1 MLWTVAEGAI
11 YADFDKNIHIV
22 DNPPNDITRYYAG
35 VDWGYDHF
43 GSIVIIGETDD
54 GVAYIVDGIAEQ
66 YKHIDWWIKQ
76 ANEYIAKYGN
86 IKFYCDTARP
96 EHIADFKR
104 NNINAIFA
112 NKSVIAGIEEV
123 AKRFKEDR
131 LFYVKDTV
139 PRFED
144 EIYQYRW
151 KANSTK
157 DEPLKEWDDVLDWC
171 MLGRV

>member
-1 MLWTVAEGAI
+1 MGVQKYDDHYGA
-11 YADFDKNIHIV
+11 
-22 DNPPNDITRYYAG
+22 
-35 VDWGYDHF
+35 
-43 GSIVIIGETDD
+43 IVIIGEADE
-54 GVAYIVDGIAEQ
+54 GVAYIVDGVAEQ
-66 YKHIDWWIKQ
+66 YKHIDWWTERAK
-76 ANEYIAKYGN
+76 EFIAEYGN
-86 IKFYCDTARP
+86 IKFYCDTARS

-104 NNINAIFA
+104 NGINAIFA

-123 AKRFKEDR
+123 AKRFKENR

-157 DEPLKEWDDVLDWC
+157 DEPLKEYDDVLDSVRYA
-171 MLGRV
+171 LYTQHLDDEKHANRDYKTTAKKARRLF